1 LVELVMRDGRL
12 MQADDLRHAI
22 GISGAPHRVH

>member
-1 LVELVMRDGRL
+1 VMRDGRL

-22 GISGAPHRVH
+22 GISGAPHRVSAD